1 MCMCVCVCVRVGGWG
16 WKKEWLSNLGNLI
29 QNATHERSELNRS
42 KRQNWVEIIHGIS
55 IQTTFITLI
64 KCVKIEK
71 NLQHKPLPLIQ
82 KLPPSLVSVLRES
95 WVISGVIWSIDCFG
109 GQPLSIYVKLSKYRM
124 MLRWFRKQT
133 GKNEMTAIRNNIL
146 SDPTSDGNFST
157 TDNNGQTERPS
168 SPVYSYEEFGCSR
181 VNHVSSDQSL
191 TQTCPTCGGT
201 GKLTKGKRSFLNTG
215 FN

>member
-1 MCMCVCVCVRVGGWG
+1 MCGHFDLPCLEVRTLRYKRGKIQSSSMCMCVCVCVRVGGWG

-29 QNATHERSELNRS
+29 QNATHERSERNRS

-95 WVISGVIWSIDCFG
+95 WVISGVIWSINCFG
-109 GQPLSIYVKLSKYRM
+109 GQPLSIYVKLSDDVAVVPKAN
-124 MLRWFRKQT
+124 
-133 GKNEMTAIRNNIL
+133 GKERN
-146 SDPTSDGNFST
+146 DG
-157 TDNNGQTERPS
+157 
-168 SPVYSYEEFGCSR
+168 
-181 VNHVSSDQSL
+181 H
-191 TQTCPTCGGT
+191 
-201 GKLTKGKRSFLNTG
+201 
-215 FN
+215 